1 MAIHPDDPPMPLL
14 GLPRVVSCESDV
26 QHLLAAVDSPHNGL
40 TFCGGSFV
48 ESDHLDGDVDMF
60 RIVRTFARE
69 AARRQRD
76 GDAAALAVK
85 SP

>member
-1 MAIHPDDPPMPLL
+1 MRRARTLSTSATCDGRTAAAPSSRAHSISFASQRFLFL
-14 GLPRVVSCESDV
+14 G
-26 QHLLAAVDSPHNGL
+26 
-40 TFCGGSFV
+40 GGSFV
-48 ESDHLDGDVDMF
+48 ESDHLDGEVDMF

-76 GDAAALAVK
+76 GDAAALALR